1 MQRSLGIIVVLAGML
16 FVVGLAGAQTKPAA
30 KKPATPAKPTEK
42 PGEPAT
48 VEAAAKV
55 LDLRTIALP
64 EGAKVGSNRTLGML
78 MYEAKA
84 KPKAAVEFHR
94 KDLLKRGFKELPDGY
109 TSETTVAVNFSK
121 DGYLVRA
128 SASGSPDGG
137 GTSVT
142 LVNDGNV
149 ALDKLPVPPGVK
161 PFTLD
166 KSTTAYTTSA
176 KVAETAEAC
185 RKLLVAAGWEP
196 YGRADTN
203 ATDKDSSM
211 LYFKKNAIYLQSWV
225 STTPAEGGK
234 TLIRYSTELLQTDLP
249 VPPMVE
255 DPEYTDFLKRVTYD
269 LPTDQT
275 DAVIAFYQERL
286 PKQGWKA
293 TTEKPVSD
301 DRTKKQ
307 FLIYR
312 NDAKDLLSL
321 DLAQFTDIVR
331 VELKHQS
338 AAEVAEE
345 EKRFKE
351 QAELAKA
358 EAARK
363 NRKVE
368 LAVPL
373 PPGAE
378 KLEKKEPNQFEFS
391 LPTGGGAKALT
402 AFRDHF
408 AKSGWKEEKGTD
420 LDETSGHLRMSK
432 EDVTITL
439 SYFDLGLSDVEITVS
454 GPKNVVFEPQASK
467 EKPPAVAKPTKKPK
481 PGLPDL
487 PEGVDLPD
495 DVSKLL
501 EKALQ
506 EAEGVKP
513 PAVKKPG
520 TKK

>member
-1 MQRSLGIIVVLAGML
+1 MMVVIVAML
-16 FVVGLAGAQTKPAA
+16 LIGHAGAQTRPAA
-30 KKPATPAKPTEK
+30 KKPAAAAKAAATS
-42 PGEPAT
+42 EPAT

-55 LDLRTIALP
+55 LDLRAIALP
-64 EGAKVGSNRTLGML
+64 NAAKVSGDRTLGML

-84 KPKAAVEFHR
+84 KPTAAVEFHR
-94 KDLLKRGFKELPDGY
+94 KDLLKRGFKELPGGY
-109 TSETTVAVNFSK
+109 TSETTVTANFSK
-121 DGYLVRA
+121 DGFLIRA
-128 SASGSPDGG
+128 SGSGSPDG

-149 ALDKLPVPPGVK
+149 ALEKLPVPPGVK
-161 PFTLD
+161 PFPLD
-166 KSTTAYTTSA
+166 KSTVAYTTSA
-176 KVAETAEAC
+176 KVAETSEAC

-203 ATDKDSSM
+203 ATDKDSQM
-211 LYFKKNAIYLQSWV
+211 LYFKKNAIKLMSWV

-234 TLIRYSTELLQTDLP
+234 TLIRYSTELLQVDLP

-255 DPEYTDFLKRVTYD
+255 DPGYTDSLKRVTYD
-269 LPTDQT
+269 LPKDQT

-286 PKQGWKA
+286 PKLGWKA
-293 TTEKPVSD
+293 TTDKPVSD

-321 DLAQFTDIVR
+321 DLAEFTDIVR

-363 NRKVE
+363 NRKIE

-378 KLEKKEPNQFEFS
+378 KLEKKEPNLFEFS
-391 LPTGGGAKALT
+391 LPTGSGAKAVT
-402 AFRDHF
+402 ALRDHF
-408 AKSGWKEEKGTD
+408 AKSGWKEEKGSE
-420 LDETSGHLRMSK
+420 LDETNGRIRMTK
-432 EDVTITL
+432 EDVAITL

-454 GPKNVVFEPQASK
+454 GPKNVVFDPQASK
-467 EKPPAVAKPTKKPK
+467 EKPAAVAKPAKKPK
-481 PGLPDL
+481 PAIPGLEDL
-487 PEGVDLPD
+487 PEGVDLPE

-501 EKALQ
+501 EKALK

-513 PAVKKPG
+513 PGKKPG